1 MISNTI
7 GYKKLI
13 AWQKA
18 DLLAHSVYDISLS
31 FPKEEQFGLT
41 SQLKRAI
48 LSVPLNIVEGYGR
61 NGKKEFARFLLISL
75 GSLAES
81 GYILEFAYKREF
93 INELDFEKVISL
105 KEEVAQL
112 CWKLYTSVRVE

>member
-18 DLLAHSVYDISLS
+18 DLLAHSVYDITLS

-61 NGKKEFARFLLISL
+61 NGKKEFARFLLIAL

-81 GYILEFAYKREF
+81 GYILEFAYKRGF
-93 INELDFEKVISL
+93 INQLDFEKAISL

-112 CWKLYTSVRVE
+112 SWKLYTSVRVE